1 MPQGSV
7 LTAPWLDHF
16 ERNMALL
23 LLSQRACRPRHADVR
38 RGGGA
43 AARRRSSAA
52 SAISAALRAVTV
64 SVWATSRPP
73 KGVPGRLGPVSGP
86 GLFSRACGPGRRTA
100 TVTQSPSSQATP
112 VLAKTL
118 KPSTISKY
126 LDQFVVGQDDA
137 KKIVA
142 VAVYAHYRKIERAI
156 ASDAGRV
163 KSNVLLIGSS
173 GTGKTLMCETLSHL
187 LDVPFVTAEAT
198 SLANTRFVNEEIEA
212 MLARLLDKAGGDV
225 GKAET
230 GIVFI
235 DEIDKLKSP
244 TGQQGS
250 SGESVQ
256 HSLLKIME
264 GAQVKLASGR
274 YMDTSDILFICGGAF
289 VGLDEIIASQTH
301 GYGFIATSKGDN
313 QRILDRLNTRV
324 KPTDLFTY
332 GLIPEFTGRLPI
344 IARFHDL
351 DRPMMVRIMTEP
363 RNSIYNQFREIF
375 REEGVDLAVEPR
387 VFEQIAE
394 LAIEYKTGAR
404 SLRGIFEELMTPIL
418 YDVTDRPDIA
428 KVQVASLFNDPT
440 YVVRA
445 PQAAPRAG

>member
-1 MPQGSV
+1 V
-7 LTAPWLDHF
+7 LDK
-16 ERNMALL
+16 
-23 LLSQRACRPRHADVR
+23 S
-38 RGGGA
+38 
-43 AARRRSSAA
+43 
-52 SAISAALRAVTV
+52 
-64 SVWATSRPP
+64 
-73 KGVPGRLGPVSGP
+73 
-86 GLFSRACGPGRRTA
+86 
-100 TVTQSPSSQATP
+100 
-112 VLAKTL
+112 L
-118 KPSTISKY
+118 KPSAIRKY
-126 LDQFVVGQDDA
+126 LDQFVVSQEDA
-137 KKIVA
+137 KKILA
-142 VAVYAHYRKIERAI
+142 VAVYTHYRKIDRPRNED
-156 ASDAGRV
+156 SGRI

-173 GTGKTLMCETLSHL
+173 GTGKTLMCETLSRC

-198 SLANTRFVNEEIEA
+198 SLANTRYVNEEIEA
-212 MLARLLDKAGGDV
+212 MLTRLVDKAGNEIA
-225 GKAET
+225 KAES

-244 TGQQGS
+244 GMQGS

-264 GAQVKLASGR
+264 GAQVKLAGGR
-274 YMDTSDILFICGGAF
+274 YMDTTDILFICGGAF

-351 DRPMMVRIMTEP
+351 DRGMMVRIMTEP
-363 RNSIYNQFREIF
+363 RNSIYNQFRDIF
-375 REEGVDLAVEPR
+375 RDENVELAVEPR

-404 SLRGIFEELMTPIL
+404 SLRGIFEELVTPIL
-418 YDVTDRPDIA
+418 YDVTDRPDVA
-428 KVQVASLFNDPT
+428 KVSVASLFTEPV
-440 YVVRA
+440 YVARSE
-445 PQAAPRAG
+445 AAPLLNQG

>member
-1 MPQGSV
+1 M
-7 LTAPWLDHF
+7 L
-16 ERNMALL
+16 
-23 LLSQRACRPRHADVR
+23 
-38 RGGGA
+38 
-43 AARRRSSAA
+43 AR
-52 SAISAALRAVTV
+52 
-64 SVWATSRPP
+64 
-73 KGVPGRLGPVSGP
+73 
-86 GLFSRACGPGRRTA
+86 
-100 TVTQSPSSQATP
+100 
-112 VLAKTL
+112 TL
-118 KPSTISKY
+118 KPSAIARY
-126 LDQFVVGQDDA
+126 LDQFVVGQEDA
-137 KKIVA
+137 KKILS

-163 KSNVLLIGSS
+163 KSNVLLIGAS
-173 GTGKTLMCETLSHL
+173 GTGKTLMCETLSHF

-198 SLANTRFVNEEIEA
+198 FLANTRFVNDEIEA
-212 MLARLLDKAGGDV
+212 MLTRLVDKAGGDV
-225 GKAET
+225 AKAET

-235 DEIDKLKSP
+235 DEIDKLKSA
-244 TGQQGS
+244 GAQGS

-274 YMDTSDILFICGGAF
+274 YMDTTDILFICGGAF

-301 GYGFIATSKGDN
+301 GYGFIATTKGDN

-351 DRPMMVRIMTEP
+351 DRSMMVRIMTEP

-375 REEGVDLAVEPR
+375 REENVEVVIAQK

-404 SLRGIFEELMTPIL
+404 SLRGIFEELVTPIL
-418 YDVTDRPDIA
+418 YEVTDRTEIGR
-428 KVQVASLFNDPT
+428 VEVTSLFSDPA
-440 YVVRA
+440 YL
-445 PQAAPRAG
+445 PRAEPR